1 MNWRYFKGDLT
12 SGKLKNAYALHKESN
27 IQQRRAFNEVLVS
40 EGLNV
45 YYGIGWKT
53 DHKNTT
59 VTGFYTTPL
68 AGKAKSE
75 INKGCR
81 VVKQTDKF
89 VMLTADKDTSRYNAM
104 QRAIAKA
111 EQVLRV
117 FPPFGINM
125 LRALDMQYEVL
136 DVVEEKLYWPR
147 VHMAKYD
154 SNVVIFAL
162 PKPDGELDVDVSDL
176 TEIDDK
182 EYKELLHGN
191 VA

>member
-12 SGKLKNAYALHKESN
+12 SGKLKHAYALHKESN
-27 IQQRRAFNEVLVS
+27 IQQRRAFNEVLVL

-59 VTGFYTTPL
+59 VTGFYTTLL

-75 INKGCR
+75 IDRGCK

-89 VMLTADKDTSRYNAM
+89 VMLTADKDSSRYDAM

-125 LRALDMQYEVL
+125 LRALDMQY
-136 DVVEEKLYWPR
+136 DVMEEKLYWPR
-147 VHMAKYD
+147 AHLSKFN
-154 SNVVIFAL
+154 SNIVIFAL
-162 PKPDGELDVDVSDL
+162 PTADGELHVDVSDL
-176 TEIDDK
+176 TEIDAD

>member
-12 SGKLKNAYALHKESN
+12 SGKLKHAYALHKESN
-27 IQQRRAFNEVLVS
+27 IQQSRAFNEVLVS

-68 AGKAKSE
+68 AGKVKSE
-75 INKGCR
+75 IDRGCR
-81 VVKQTDKF
+81 VVKRSDKF
-89 VMLTADKDTSRYNAM
+89 VMLMGDSGSSRYNAM

-125 LRALDMQYEVL
+125 LRALDMQYEVI

-147 VHMAKYD
+147 VHLSKFN
-154 SNVVIFAL
+154 SNIVIFAL
-162 PKPDGELDVDVSDL
+162 PTPDGELDVEVSDL

-191 VA
+191 VT

>member
-1 MNWRYFKGDLT
+1 MKWRYFKGDLT
-12 SGKLKNAYALHKESN
+12 SGKLKHAYDLHKESN
-27 IQQRRAFNEVLVS
+27 IQQRRAFTEVLRS

-45 YYGIGWKT
+45 YYGIGWKS
-53 DHKNTT
+53 DHKHTT

-75 INKGCR
+75 IDRGCK

-89 VMLTADKDTSRYNAM
+89 VMLTADKNSSRYDAM

-125 LRALDMQYEVL
+125 LRALDMQYDVL
-136 DVVEEKLYWPR
+136 DIVEEKMYWPR
-147 VHMAKYD
+147 AHLAKYD

-162 PKPDGELDVDVSDL
+162 LTTDGELDVDVSEL

-191 VA
+191 VT